1 MRPCGL
7 ATYTMKKQRHL
18 HISFGGAML
27 RNVTTLVALLGV
39 IVLSAVNGY
48 AQAPLNRSVA
58 VTAGAYAEIAGGT
71 VIWNNTTQVW
81 SYAGDTEITLPFN
94 VVYAGATYNS
104 VWVNGGGS
112 ISFGNPN
119 GATSPLQNGRPAVS
133 AFGNLLT
140 SAASGDVTFNVT
152 GAAPNRILT
161 IQWRNASR
169 YYADNIA
176 RDLYNFQIRV
186 WEANSTVNG
195 SRIDVVYGP
204 MTVNAPIMAQVGATD
219 GSTQTLGVYVDFYTA
234 SWARPH
240 FMTTPMLSAMT
251 QTSVPPQGS
260 TITFREIQAPAHNN
274 DVGVRALASPTAKFT
289 SGQSQRMD
297 AVVRNWG
304 SNTIDSLTIEWSING
319 VAQTPVKYYPQPAL
333 APGAE
338 RVVALGTRTFA
349 PFSLNTINV
358 GTTLPNGQAD
368 INTGNDRFVT
378 EIGPRVEGTVVV
390 AQNGNQSAFPSIN
403 AAMRH
408 IAVTGISNNLNVE
421 LLAGTY
427 TEEVVISGV
436 DAAAGRV
443 TITKRAGDNVVL
455 TETLFPAYSAY
466 AIAEEHAVV
475 SLLSTTSNVSLV
487 NLKIQANNA
496 SRHGVLVASGAAS
509 GVKLIGCALEGPESY
524 ATLPM
529 QMPAV
534 YLTNYTTSASNT
546 ELSGCSIKNA
556 FYGAYFEFGSGSYS
570 AHNNTIDNVVYGVL
584 AYGGTPSITNNTVTT
599 CDCNGFVLGMSIS
612 TTSNARIQN
621 NKINAL
627 LSTGTAYGLEN
638 YGSTG
643 ATIANNMIT
652 VGGTSQAFGVI
663 TEAAAGQPNS
673 LFHNSVNVTGTA
685 GAQSAAL
692 YVGSNGGTIVG
703 ANNIFHNFGAG
714 ANGGYAA
721 WFTGNTPNPLGTW
734 DFNNL
739 MTTGTNL
746 VNWGGV
752 LVPRNAGAN
761 PLGSWRAGSGR
772 DQNSASVAVNFVGAT
787 DLHLLS
793 IQRELWGSTVVL
805 PIISTDIDGDTR
817 TKPYMGADEV
827 KPVIAMVQQPASA
840 YVCVG
845 GIDTLIAIA
854 DVTAGATT
862 TYQWFKDGVELTGQ
876 TGNIIE
882 LRNAQYTTSGVY
894 TCMVKAND
902 GTNFVQLQSEGAT
915 VMVVRPTQIT
925 EQPMSQPVADGGT
938 FNLTIAAE
946 AVGAPTNFIPGYQW
960 MKRAWNAATL
970 TYEDTPVNDDGRVT
984 GSQSSMLTV
993 RNAGAADTA
1002 GTYVCEVTGYCGTV
1016 KSKSARV
1023 FIPLVA
1029 VSNMTPNL
1037 CEGGTLELDLRA
1049 NPTTLPEGNAS
1060 FQWYKDGVKLAG
1072 QTVPALV
1079 VKNFAKSDNGTYTCE
1094 MTFGTK
1100 ELTFASNAVSV
1111 TAGTA
1116 PEFTRQPEGVTV
1128 CEGKVVT
1135 LSAAATGDN
1144 VQYQW
1149 MKGTEVLANENAS
1162 TLSRIATDADGGS
1175 YAVVITNTCGTKTST
1190 AVDVVVDPLAK
1201 ISTQPA
1207 DVQFTQGGT
1216 VTMSVVAAGRNIYN
1230 YQWYVN
1236 GVAIPGATNA
1246 TIEIKNATT
1255 ANAGEY
1261 YCEVTNLCGAVK
1273 TRNAV
1278 ASITTGVTEDVVA
1291 GGYLLSTAFP
1301 NPTFDASNVTFAVPA
1316 AQQVRV
1322 TVSDLMGRELGVL
1335 VNEVVESGSHVIKFR
1350 ASEFNLT
1357 AGAYNVTMNAGGF
1370 VATQQIVV
1378 VK

>member
-1 MRPCGL
+1 
-7 ATYTMKKQRHL
+7 MKKQRHL

-48 AQAPLNRSVA
+48 AQAPLNRSVS
-58 VTAGAYAEIAGGT
+58 VTAGAYTEITGGT
-71 VIWNNTTQVW
+71 VIWNNTTPNW
-81 SYAGDTEITLPFN
+81 STAAAVEVTLPFSF
-94 VVYAGATYNS
+94 VYAGTTYSS

-112 ISFGNPN
+112 ISFGGPN
-119 GATSPLQNGRPAVS
+119 TFSTPLQNGRPCVS
-133 AFGNLLT
+133 AFGSLMT
-140 SAASGDVTFNVT
+140 SAAGGDVTWNVT

-161 IQWRNASR
+161 VQWRNATRQYS
-169 YYADNIA
+169 DNAA
-176 RDLYNFQIRV
+176 RDIYNYQIRV
-186 WEANSTVNG
+186 WEANTGLNGNRIDIIYGNMSVTASVAAQIGATNG
-195 SRIDVVYGP
+195 STETIGC
-204 MTVNAPIMAQVGATD
+204 NVG
-219 GSTQTLGVYVDFYTA
+219 YYTA
-234 SWARPH
+234 SWSRPH
-240 FMTTPMLSAMT
+240 FGSTASLSQMTSG
-251 QTSVPPQGS
+251 SVPPNGL
-260 TITFREIQAPAHNN
+260 TITLLKRQATSLNN
-274 DVGVRALASPTAKFT
+274 DVGIVRIASPTAKFDAGT
-289 SGQSQRMD
+289 SQSIQ

-304 SNTIDSLTIEWSING
+304 ANNVDSLIINWSVNG
-319 VAQTPVKYYPQPAL
+319 VTQTPVKYYPQPVL
-333 APGAE
+333 APGQE
-338 RVVALGTRTFA
+338 RTVTLGAIAFA
-349 PFSLNTINV
+349 PFSFNTLSIA
-358 GTTLPNGQAD
+358 TSLPNGQAD
-368 INTGNDRFVT
+368 INAGNDRHVT
-378 EIGPRVEGTVVV
+378 EVAPRVQGTVVV
-390 AQNGNQSAFPSIN
+390 AQNGNPNTFPSIT
-403 AAMRH
+403 AMLRH
-408 IAVTGISNNLNVE
+408 VFVAGLSGNLTAEIRAGEYNEQVIIPAIDRVGGTLTITKPASEAVTIRNTVHPAVPNYGILGTASVVTFLDNAGNVALRNLSIVSNDASRTGAAVIGNNLGAITVNGCTFRGPVGYATLNGSLVQLGNQTNGGQITFTNNTITQAVAAVSINGGSISNN
-421 LLAGTY
+421 
-427 TEEVVISGV
+427 
-436 DAAAGRV
+436 
-443 TITKRAGDNVVL
+443 
-455 TETLFPAYSAY
+455 
-466 AIAEEHAVV
+466 V
-475 SLLSTTSNVSLV
+475 S
-487 NLKIQANNA
+487 
-496 SRHGVLVASGAAS
+496 
-509 GVKLIGCALEGPESY
+509 
-524 ATLPM
+524 
-529 QMPAV
+529 
-534 YLTNYTTSASNT
+534 
-546 ELSGCSIKNA
+546 
-556 FYGAYFEFGSGSYS
+556 
-570 AHNNTIDNVVYGVL
+570 NNTVTDVVAGLFVS
-584 AYGGTPSITNNTVTT
+584 GGAPTVSGNKVTT
-599 CDCNGFVLGMSIS
+599 CDCSNFLAEGINLQGTSGARVSNNTLNVLR
-612 TTSNARIQN
+612 TTGQTRALTVLSSN
-621 NKINAL
+621 NAAV
-627 LSTGTAYGLEN
+627 S
-638 YGSTG
+638 
-643 ATIANNMIT
+643 NNMIT
-652 VGGTSQAFGVI
+652 AGGSTLSVGVWA
-663 TEAAAGQPNS
+663 EANVGAANN
-673 LFHNSVNVTGTA
+673 FWHNSVNVVGTA
-685 GAQSAAL
+685 PATSSTAL
-692 YVGSNGGTIVG
+692 YVVNNSGSVNLI
-703 ANNIFHNFGAG
+703 NNIFHNFGQGSG
-714 ANGGYAA
+714 AGYAA
-721 WFTGNTPNPLGTW
+721 WYTAATPNPLGTV

-746 VNWGGV
+746 VNWGGT
-752 LVPRNAGAN
+752 LVPRNAGVN
-761 PLGSWRAGSGR
+761 PLASWRAGSGR
-772 DQNSASVAVNFVGAT
+772 DQNSSSVAVNFVGET
-787 DLHLLS
+787 DLHILS
-793 IQRELWGSTVVL
+793 IQRELWGSNLAL
-805 PIISTDIDGDTR
+805 PLVPLDIDGDTR

-854 DVTAGATT
+854 NVTPGATT

-902 GTNFVQLQSEGAT
+902 GTNFVQLESEGAT

-925 EQPMSQPVADGGT
+925 EQPTSQPVADGGT
-938 FNLTIAAE
+938 FNLTISAE

-970 TYEDTPVNDDGRVT
+970 TYEDTPVADDGRIT

-993 RNAGAADTA
+993 RNAGEADTA
-1002 GTYVCEVTGYCGTV
+1002 GTFVCEVTGYCGTV
-1016 KSKSARV
+1016 KSKAARV

-1072 QTVPALV
+1072 QTVPALSI
-1079 VKNFAKSDNGTYTCE
+1079 KNFTKADNGTYSCE

-1128 CEGKVVT
+1128 CEGKVIT
-1135 LSAAATGDN
+1135 LSAAAAGDN

-1175 YAVVITNTCGTKTST
+1175 YSVVITNTCGTKTST

-1216 VTMSVVAAGRNIYN
+1216 ITLSVVAAGRNIYN

-1246 TIEIKNATT
+1246 TLEIKNATT

-1370 VATQQIVV
+1370 VATQQIIV